1 MHHDLSCSDSSSL
14 KRKGLEVCREDTP
27 RPRIA
32 WDRGNMLGKDPR
44 LGKYKIVLLLLAV
57 VTDPIILLVRK
68 LHFFVFGILTLLC
81 WSVWVRA
88 EFFYS
93 SILICMFHSLQL
105 CSLKDIKAT
114 LKSDGILFPSELWE
128 DFPSYLCF
136 PMRHLPIFAVCFQYC
151 LGVVFKWCLEMCAS
165 CIFSQ
170 ANAPVRECLPC
181 RDTSWQC
188 SSVLFWGG

>member
-32 WDRGNMLGKDPR
+32 WNRGNTLGKDPR
-44 LGKYKIVLLLLAV
+44 LGKCKIVLLLLAV

-68 LHFFVFGILTLLC
+68 LYFFVFGILTLLC
-81 WSVWVRA
+81 WSICVRA

-114 LKSDGILFPSELWE
+114 PKSDGIRSPLNYGKTSRVIF
-128 DFPSYLCF
+128 DFQWG
-136 PMRHLPIFAVCFQYC
+136 IFRFLQFVFNTVWVWYSS
-151 LGVVFKWCLEMCAS
+151 GV
-165 CIFSQ
+165 
-170 ANAPVRECLPC
+170 
-181 RDTSWQC
+181 
-188 SSVLFWGG
+188 